1 MAKKLMKGCE
11 AIGEAAIQSGCR
23 LFFGYPITP
32 QNEIPEYMS
41 ARMPQ
46 VGGVFVQAESEVA
59 ASNMLYG
66 AAGAGRRCF
75 TSSSSPGISLMQEA
89 ISYLA
94 GAELPVVIVNIMRA
108 GPGLGGILPSQS
120 DYLQATKGGGHG
132 DYRVLVLAPS
142 TVQEAADL
150 TMEAF
155 DLADKYRNPVMIL
168 GDGLIGQMMEPVEF
182 KRRIEPETCRRSRGP
197 RRATWAGRRTSSTR
211 FISGRRTSSST
222 TWRWARSTGRWR
234 PRSGTRPIGPTTI
247 LRCSSWHMARWR
259 GSPARRSTTSARRA
273 SRWGCSG
280 RSRSSRTPPRELPEK
295 PWATTGNAGRAPNIV
310 NSLYLRAEDL
320 EQHNLALGAKYR
332 AMEAEV
338 RHETYRTDDDLDVL
352 IVAYGTVAR
361 IARTSIDSLRE
372 KGLKVGLF
380 RPVTL
385 FPYPSAALAAAAARA
400 KHVLVAELSMGQMVE
415 DVRAVVAGRVP
426 VDFFGRCGGMVMT
439 AEELAEQAEKLVTVP
454 A

>member
-11 AIGEAAIQSGCR
+11 AIGEAAIQCGCR

-32 QNEIPEYMS
+32 QNEIPEYLS
-41 ARMPQ
+41 GRLPQ
-46 VGGVFVQAESEVA
+46 VGGTFVQAESEVA
-59 ASNMLYG
+59 ASHMLYG
-66 AAGAGRRCF
+66 AAGAGCRCF
-75 TSSSSPGISLMQEA
+75 TSSSSPGISLMMEGM
-89 ISYLA
+89 SYLA

-120 DYLQATKGGGHG
+120 DYFQATKGGGHG

-155 DLADKYRNPVMIL
+155 DLADKYRNPVMVL

-182 KRRIEPETCRRSRGP
+182 KRRIEPE
-197 RRATWAGRRTSSTR
+197 
-211 FISGRRTSSST
+211 
-222 TWRWARSTGRWR
+222 
-234 PRSGTRPIGPTTI
+234 
-247 LRCSSWHMARWR
+247 
-259 GSPARRSTTSARRA
+259 
-273 SRWGCSG
+273 
-280 RSRSSRTPPRELPEK
+280 ELPEK
-295 PWATTGNAGRAPNIV
+295 SWATTGAYRRAPNIV

-320 EQHNLALGAKYR
+320 EQHNLDLGAKYR
-332 AMEAEV
+332 AMDSEV
-338 RHETYRTDDDLDVL
+338 RHDLYRTDDDLDVL

-361 IARTSIDSLRE
+361 IARTSIDALRE

-385 FPYPSAALAAAAARA
+385 YPYPSEALASVAVRA

-415 DVRAVVAGRVP
+415 DVRAVIAGRVP
-426 VDFFGRCGGMVMT
+426 VDFYGRVGGMVMT
-439 AEELAEQAEKLVTVP
+439 AEELAEQAEKLAGVP